1 MLIVIGRVACAEGR
15 REDLVAHMKTM
26 QEASRAEPG
35 CLDYGFFAAV
45 EDPDKFVAVELWES
59 RQALETHF
67 AAPSVAAF
75 TGGLAGLITG
85 VPKVEIHHVEKT
97 TDFPNLD

>member
-1 MLIVIGRVACAEGR
+1 MLIVIGRVACAEGK
-15 REDLVAHMKTM
+15 REELIGHMKTM

-35 CLDYGFFAAV
+35 CLDYGFSAAV
-45 EDPDKFVAVELWES
+45 EDPDRFIAVELWES
-59 RQALETHF
+59 KEALATHF
-67 AAPSVAAF
+67 GAPSVAAF
-75 TGGLAGLITG
+75 SAGLGDLVAG